1 MISDVGARML
11 VLRKLNGWSQRQ
23 LAKRAGVPHSA
34 ISMIEHGQVSPS
46 INSLQK
52 VLDGVPIS
60 LAEFFA
66 LDLNV
71 QIRVFFKNKALRAE
85 GSEGIQAWQLK
96 TKGDQQGP
104 VLERKIYAP
113 GSDTGE
119 ELLTNEGEMAGF
131 IVDGELEVTIGGET
145 ETLVTGDGF
154 YFECRRPFRFRNLS
168 NKPCEVLNTLIP
180 DQNWLLPRVLNAYVC
195 LVLN

>member
-60 LAEFFA
+60 LADFFA

-71 QIRVFFKNKALRAE
+71 QIRVFFKAKSLQQE
-85 GSEGIQAWQLK
+85 GANNIQEWQLK
-96 TKGDQQGP
+96 TKGGESGP
-104 VLERKIYAP
+104 LMERKVFEP
-113 GSDTGE
+113 GADTGE
-119 ELLTNEGEMAGF
+119 ELVTGSGEMVGF
-131 IVDGELEVTIGGET
+131 VISGEVELTIGGET
-145 ETLVTGDGF
+145 ENLVTGDGF
-154 YFECRRPFRFRNLS
+154 YFERRRPYRFRNLS
-168 NKPCEVLNTLIP
+168 SKPCEVVSTIFP
-180 DQNWLLPRVLNAYVC
+180 EKG
-195 LVLN
+195 

>member
-71 QIRVFFKNKALRAE
+71 QIRVFFKGKTLQVE
-85 GSEGIQAWQLK
+85 SDKDIQEWQLK
-96 TKGDQQGP
+96 TKGGDNGS
-104 VLERKIYAP
+104 LMERKVFSP
-113 GSDTGE
+113 GSDTGD
-119 ELLTNEGEMAGF
+119 ELLTGEGEMAGF
-131 IVDGELEVTIGGET
+131 VVDGELEVTIGGET
-145 ETLVTGDGF
+145 ATLVSGDGF
-154 YFECRRPFRFRNLS
+154 YFERRSPYRFRNLS
-168 NKPCEVLNTLIP
+168 AKPC
-180 DQNWLLPRVLNAYVC
+180 
-195 LVLN
+195 

>member
-60 LAEFFA
+60 LADFFA

-71 QIRVFFKNKALRAE
+71 QIRVFFKSKSLQVE
-85 GSEGIQAWQLK
+85 GANDIQTWQLR
-96 TKGDQQGP
+96 TKGGDRGP
-104 VLERKIYAP
+104 LMERKIYSP
-113 GSDTGE
+113 GADSGE
-119 ELLTNEGEMAGF
+119 ELMTGPGEVVGF
-131 IVDGELEVTIGGET
+131 ILNGELEVTIGGET
-145 ETLVTGDGF
+145 ENLVSGDGF
-154 YFECRRPFRFRNLS
+154 YFERRRPYRFRNLS
-168 NKPCEVLNTLIP
+168 SKPCEVVTTIFP
-180 DQNWLLPRVLNAYVC
+180 DKN
-195 LVLN
+195 

>member
-60 LAEFFA
+60 LADFFA

-71 QIRVFFKNKALRAE
+71 QIRVFFKSKSLQSD
-85 GSEGIQAWQLK
+85 GSKDVQEWQLK
-96 TKGDQQGP
+96 TKGGDSGTMM
-104 VLERKIYAP
+104 ERKLYAP
-113 GSDTGE
+113 GADSGE
-119 ELLTNEGEMAGF
+119 ELLTGSGEMVGF
-131 IVDGELEVTIGGET
+131 IVNGELEVTIGGET
-145 ETLVTGDGF
+145 ENLVAGDGF
-154 YFECRRPFRFRNLS
+154 YFERRRPYRFRNLS
-168 NKPCEVLNTLIP
+168 SKPCEVVSTIFP
-180 DQNWLLPRVLNAYVC
+180 EKS
-195 LVLN
+195 

>member
-71 QIRVFFKNKALRAE
+71 QIRVFFKQKSLKVDSDDGFE
-85 GSEGIQAWQLK
+85 TFHLK
-96 TKGDQQGP
+96 TKGGEKSP
-104 VLERKIYAP
+104 IIERKTFP
-113 GSDTGE
+113 PESDTGA
-119 ELLTNEGEMAGF
+119 ELIVSSGEQAGM
-131 IVDGELEVTIGGET
+131 VVSGEIEVTVGGET
-145 ETLVTGDGF
+145 EALLAGDGF
-154 YFECRRPFRFRNLS
+154 YFERRRPYRFRNMS
-168 NKPCEVLNTLIP
+168 SKPCEIVSTIFP
-180 DQNWLLPRVLNAYVC
+180 DRGK
-195 LVLN
+195 

>member
-60 LAEFFA
+60 LADFFA

-71 QIRVFFKNKALRAE
+71 QIRVFFKSNALQVE
-85 GSEGIQAWQLK
+85 SGNGSQVWQLK
-96 TKGDQQGP
+96 TKAGEQGP
-104 VLERKIYAP
+104 LMERKVYAP
-113 GSDTGE
+113 GSDSGE
-119 ELLTNEGEMAGF
+119 ELLTGPGEMAGY
-131 IVDGELEVTIGGET
+131 IVNGELEVSIGGET
-145 ETLVTGDGF
+145 ENLVAGDGF
-154 YFECRRPFRFRNLS
+154 YFERRRPYRFRNLS
-168 NKPCEVLNTLIP
+168 SKPCEVVSTTFP
-180 DQNWLLPRVLNAYVC
+180 EKS
-195 LVLN
+195 

>member
-71 QIRVFFKNKALRAE
+71 QIRVFFKAKSLQAE
-85 GSEGIQAWQLK
+85 SGSGIQAWQLK
-96 TKGDQQGP
+96 TKGGEDGP
-104 VLERKIYAP
+104 LMERKLYEP
-113 GSDTGE
+113 GSDTGAD
-119 ELLTNEGEMAGF
+119 LLTGSGEMVGF
-131 IVDGELEVTIGGET
+131 VVNGELEVSIGGET
-145 ETLVTGDGF
+145 ENLIAGDGF
-154 YFECRRPFRFRNLS
+154 YFERRRPHRFRNLS
-168 NKPCEVLNTLIP
+168 SKPCEVVTTIFP
-180 DQNWLLPRVLNAYVC
+180 AKS
-195 LVLN
+195 

>member
-1 MISDVGARML
+1 MNSDVGARML

-52 VLDGVPIS
+52 VLDGVPMT

-66 LDLNV
+66 LDLDM
-71 QIRVFFKNKALRAE
+71 QIRVFFRHEDISNLSESGITRA
-85 GSEGIQAWQLK
+85 SIQGK
-96 TKGDQQGP
+96 GGDQA
-104 VLERKIYAP
+104 VCTVHEIYPP

-119 ELLTNEGEMAGF
+119 EPLINNGEMIGF
-131 IVDGELEVTIGGET
+131 ISAGSLEVTIGGES
-145 ETLVTGDGF
+145 ELLKAGDGF
-154 YFECRRPFRFRNLS
+154 HFERRRPHRFRNLG
-168 NKPCEVLNTLIP
+168 KKTAELVATLVPASKKIP
-180 DQNWLLPRVLNAYVC
+180 
-195 LVLN
+195 

>member
-71 QIRVFFKNKALRAE
+71 QIRVFFKGKSMEQDCDGDDQRWL
-85 GSEGIQAWQLK
+85 LK
-96 TKGDQQGP
+96 TKGGEGGP
-104 VLERKIYAP
+104 SMERRIFAP

-119 ELLTNEGEMAGF
+119 DLQVGTGELAGF
-131 IVDGELEVTIGGET
+131 VVAGELEVTIGGET
-145 ETLVTGDGF
+145 ENLVAGDGF
-154 YFECRRPFRFRNLS
+154 YFERRRPYRFRNLS
-168 NKPCEVLNTLIP
+168 AKPCEVVSTVFVEKNS
-180 DQNWLLPRVLNAYVC
+180 
-195 LVLN
+195 

>member
-46 INSLQK
+46 VNSLQK

-60 LAEFFA
+60 LADFFA

-71 QIRVFFKNKALRAE
+71 QIRVFFKGKSLRVDTGDDTE
-85 GSEGIQAWQLK
+85 IWQLK
-96 TKGDQQGP
+96 TKGGKQGP
-104 VLERKIYAP
+104 MVERKIFP
-113 GSDTGE
+113 SGSDTGE
-119 ELLTNEGEMAGF
+119 ELTVSTGERAGF
-131 IVDGELEVTIGGET
+131 VISGEIEITIGGEA
-145 ETLVTGDGF
+145 EILKAGDGF
-154 YFECRRPFRFRNLS
+154 YFEGRRPHRFRNLS
-168 NKPCEVLNTLIP
+168 AKPCEIVSTILP
-180 DQNWLLPRVLNAYVC
+180 DKVKA
-195 LVLN
+195 